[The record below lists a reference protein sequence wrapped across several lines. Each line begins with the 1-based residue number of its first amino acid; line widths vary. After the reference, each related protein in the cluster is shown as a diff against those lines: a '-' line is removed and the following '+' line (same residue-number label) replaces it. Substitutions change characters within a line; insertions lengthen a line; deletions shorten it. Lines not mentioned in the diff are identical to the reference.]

1 MSLASF
7 ASALKWKQWHL
18 PSRHNFDNEIK
29 SSTLEKCASLALL
42 SPD

>member
-29 SSTLEKCASLALL
+29 SSTLENCASLALL